1 MTLVYQAIH
10 AALLPIALREVPHFL
25 DIFLEHIGRRNE
37 KTRPKQTEL
46 FLQQLHPPPFAVV
59 EGRTCS
65 SEQARASP

>member
-10 AALLPIALREVPHFL
+10 AALLPIALHEVPHFL
-25 DIFLEHIGRRNE
+25 NIFLEHIGRRNE

-46 FLQQLHPPPFAVV
+46 FLQQLQAWPSAVAA
-59 EGRTCS
+59 GRTSS